1 MRTNKEKLKILN
13 DNLESEVYSLNSHQE
28 LLDNENSQK
37 IGADEEKLELY
48 IELID
53 NCNKNIKQIE
63 TNIKRIENDAEC
75 QY

>member
-53 NCNKNIKQIE
+53 NCNKNIKQI
-63 TNIKRIENDAEC
+63 NINI
-75 QY
+75 